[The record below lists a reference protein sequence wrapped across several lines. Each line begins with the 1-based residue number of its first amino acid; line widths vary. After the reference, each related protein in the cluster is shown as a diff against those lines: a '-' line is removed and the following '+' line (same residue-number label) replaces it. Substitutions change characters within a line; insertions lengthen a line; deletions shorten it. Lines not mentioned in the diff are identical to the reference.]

1 MSGIYSFSRVH
12 LWAVGNCSWEDF
24 SFTVKEKERVLA
36 GSWPNLCSLSL
47 SLFHTDTDMKGRV
60 GALVCMDASVNEL

>member
-47 SLFHTDTDMKGRV
+47 SHRHRYEGESGGSRMHGCISK
-60 GALVCMDASVNEL
+60 